1 MLTKPMPRHAVVG
14 GGGPGGQ
21 PGAFASGSAEPGH
34 GRTCSGHGAW
44 AASWPSVILTGT
56 VFRPQLMVG
65 SVGMSDLSTDKP
77 EVEDPRGLGAAVRV
91 EATGR
96 IVP

>member
-1 MLTKPMPRHAVVG
+1 MLSLEEEVPEGSLGPLLEAPRSLA
-14 GGGPGGQ
+14 
-21 PGAFASGSAEPGH
+21 GH

-56 VFRPQLMVG
+56 VFGPQLMVG
-65 SVGMSDLSTDKP
+65 SVGISDLSTDKP

-96 IVP
+96 FVP